1 MIDRKKNESCERKE
15 EERELKKNRVMDK
28 VEC

>member
-1 MIDRKKNESCERKE
+1 MIDKKNESCERKE
-15 EERELKKNRVMDK
+15 EERELKKNRVLDK

>member
-1 MIDRKKNESCERKE
+1 MIDRKKNGSCERKE
-15 EERELKKNRVMDK
+15 EERELKNNRVMDK